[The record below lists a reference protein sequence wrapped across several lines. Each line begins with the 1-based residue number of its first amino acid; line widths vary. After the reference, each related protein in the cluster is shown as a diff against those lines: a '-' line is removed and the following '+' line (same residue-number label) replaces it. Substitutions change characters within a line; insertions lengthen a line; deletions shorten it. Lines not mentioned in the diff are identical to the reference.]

1 MHCGPKRGRRT
12 VGEGATHLQSIATLG
27 PNAAKGRFGVAYV
40 KSIFSQAAVGFNE
53 TAPDEDAIAVD
64 GSLEFAIAAA
74 RVQIKCSSQFK
85 ISGKSATWDSELH
98 WRNSWSTSAVPVYFV
113 LVILDYKDPV
123 DWIRHHDAGT
133 DHRAAAFW
141 VRVNGTGAPAEKIL
155 VPKVQRLTVATLEL
169 WEREVKSCFIPTI
182 S

>member
-1 MHCGPKRGRRT
+1 MGKLHG
-12 VGEGATHLQSIATLG
+12 GEGATRLHTIATLD
-27 PNAAKGRFGVAYV
+27 PNTAKGRFGVAYV

-74 RVQIKCSSQFK
+74 RVQIKCSAQFK

-98 WRNSWSTSAVPVYFV
+98 WRESWSTSAVPVYFV

-123 DWIRHHDAGT
+123 DWVQHHDAGT
-133 DHRAAAFW
+133 NQRAAAFW
-141 VRVNGTGAPAEKIL
+141 VRANGTGAPTDKIV
-155 VPKVQRLTVATLEL
+155 VPKTQRLTAATLEL
-169 WEREVKSCFIPTI
+169 WEREVKSCFIPTMP
-182 S
+182 